1 MSKEIP
7 QIEESTRFNFLT
19 SIWIVPFIALLIA
32 GWLAYQYYSQLGP
45 QIKIVFSKNEGLKAG
60 QSQIKYKNVPVGLVE
75 KITLQE
81 DGNGVVVIARIDK
94 EAEPY
99 LNAESKFWIVKPEL
113 DVSGVRGLDTLISG
127 NYIGMYSKKGGDFV
141 DTFIG
146 LNHSYRDNIN
156 GGKYYVLKTQ
166 RGDSSIAKGTPVYFK
181 NIKVGQVE
189 YVVFG
194 SKNEFVEVVVY
205 IEEQYTSY
213 INIDSK
219 FWIRSALDAELVNGA
234 LDITVAPLTDLLNGA
249 IEFSSPKRDV
259 NSTVPETFTFMLY
272 KNRHTIKRKKFGSIQ
287 KQKNIFML
295 HTDDSTAKLNIGSA
309 VEYNGFK
316 VGDVLEVSLSY
327 DKRTHKMDADII
339 VELDTS
345 VFEDP
350 NDKNSTGKDNL
361 YRAVKDGLRA
371 QILPSNPIT
380 GTLYVD
386 LNFNNTDTNKSII
399 THNGYAVFPTVSYQ
413 SGNLMASA
421 TKILDK
427 INNLPLEKLITSL
440 NQVVNNTKEPIA
452 NANDLLLDLR
462 KTAKYFNTMVSK
474 KTFQTMPDEVDKAL
488 KELTHTIRT
497 TKKVI
502 KGYDSN
508 SLLNRQLS
516 QTLKILTQTS
526 QEMQVFLKM
535 LNRKPNSLIFG
546 DN

>member
-1 MSKEIP
+1 MSNEIP
-7 QIEESTRFNFLT
+7 EIEESTRFNFIT

-32 GWLAYQYYSQLGP
+32 GWLAYQYYSELGP
-45 QIKIVFSKNEGLKAG
+45 QIKIVFAKNEGLKAG
-60 QSQIKYKNVPVGLVE
+60 QSQIKYKNVPVGIVE

-81 DGNGVVVIARIDK
+81 EGNGVVVIARIDK

-146 LNHSYRDNIN
+146 LNHSFRDNIN
-156 GGKYYVLKTQ
+156 GGQYYVLKTQ
-166 RGDSSIAKGTPVYFK
+166 RGDSSVAKGTPIYFK

-194 SKNEFVEVVVY
+194 SKNIFIEVIIY

-213 INIDSK
+213 INMDSK
-219 FWIRSALDAELVNGA
+219 FWVRSALDAELVNGA
-234 LDITVAPLTDLLNGA
+234 LDVTVAPLTDLLNGA
-249 IEFSSPKRDV
+249 IEFSSPSRDI
-259 NSTVPETFTFMLY
+259 NTTLPKNFTFLLY
-272 KNRHTIKRKKFGSIQ
+272 KNRHTIKRKKFASAQ
-287 KQKNIFML
+287 KKKSLFML
-295 HTDDSTAKLNIGSA
+295 RTNDSMAKLNIGSA

-316 VGDVLEVSLSY
+316 VGDVREVTLSY
-327 DKRTHKMDADII
+327 SKLTHKMNADILI
-339 VELDTS
+339 ELDTS
-345 VFEDP
+345 VFKDP
-350 NDKNSTGKDNL
+350 NDKNSTGKKNL
-361 YRAVKDGLRA
+361 YMAVEDGLRA

-386 LNFNNTDTNKSII
+386 LNFNNSDVNRSIVAY
-399 THNGYAVFPTVSYQ
+399 NGYAVFPTVSYE

-427 INNLPLEKLITSL
+427 INHLPLDKLLASL
-440 NQVVNNTKEPIA
+440 IQVVDNAKKPIDS
-452 NANDLLLDLR
+452 ANDLIVDLR
-462 KTAKYFNTMVSK
+462 KTAKYFNTMMSK
-474 KTFQTMPDEVDKAL
+474 KTFLTMPDEVDKAL
-488 KELTHTIRT
+488 KELTRTIKI
-497 TKKVI
+497 TKKVV

-508 SLLNRQLS
+508 SLLNHQLS

-526 QEMQVFLKM
+526 EEMQVFLKM

-546 DN
+546 DH